1 MGGGSHIE
9 MAKKLVIQTDKALSM
24 ECQLVKRVLRGGGGQ
39 PLSPKGD
46 KKPSQEREILSP
58 DK

>member
-24 ECQLVKRVLRGGGGQ
+24 ECQLVKRVLRGGGQ

>member
-24 ECQLVKRVLRGGGGQ
+24 ECQLVKRVLRGGGATFV
-39 PLSPKGD
+39 
-46 KKPSQEREILSP
+46 SQRG
-58 DK
+58 

>member
-24 ECQLVKRVLRGGGGQ
+24 ECQLVKRVLRGGGGATFV
-39 PLSPKGD
+39 
-46 KKPSQEREILSP
+46 SQRG
-58 DK
+58 